1 MQRNIKKRK
10 PSSPFEQEDTRG
22 IDSKE
27 SKTNNPFSRGI
38 FRQKRSCFK
47 MKPRA
52 ETGKSAKGNRLTV
65 RLLDNSFEQEKTTGL
80 RIKLQT
86 FFRQIL
92 REEKQTD

>member
-1 MQRNIKKRK
+1 MQRNVTQK

-38 FRQKRSCFK
+38 RQKRSCFK
-47 MKPRA
+47 MKRA
-52 ETGKSAKGNRLTV
+52 EIGKSAKGNRLTV
-65 RLLDNSFEQEKTTGL
+65 RLLDNSFEQEKNNGL
-80 RIKLQT
+80 RIKLQML
-86 FFRQIL
+86 FRQKL